1 MESYS
6 GYLAAKTITIP
17 VLLIHDEN
25 DYEVPVTASKNIFAN
40 LKNGELLIT
49 NNLGHRK
56 ILGNKEVIEK
66 TINFINN

>member
-6 GYLAAKTITIP
+6 AYLAAKSITIP
-17 VLLIHDEN
+17 VLVIHDEN
-25 DYEVPVTASKNIFAN
+25 DDEVPVTASKNIYSN

-56 ILGNKEVIEK
+56 ILGNPEVIDK
-66 TINFINN
+66 TINFIIK